1 MGLERLDLWLIF
13 DGCNELEGN
22 VLIGVGWLPGG
33 GFRRLPSPAYQSID
47 VVFHVYHLT
56 VKKNW
61 AKFLT
66 ARSKSVA
73 ISGRGGSA
81 RRRGLV
87 IISRY
92 RAGGDGGDGGRIF
105 IDGQWSRGWRW
116 G

>member
-1 MGLERLDLWLIF
+1 VGLERLDLWLIF

-56 VKKNW
+56 VKKLGKVLNGPL
-61 AKFLT
+61 KVCGNF
-66 ARSKSVA
+66 RQ
-73 ISGRGGSA
+73 RGSA